1 MKDPET
7 DHLAIVMEYVS
18 HKSLRTIKKNLTQ
31 EDIRYY
37 MYQILKTL
45 DYANSKGIFHRD
57 LKVDNI
63 AIDHANRKLKIIDW
77 G

>member
-1 MKDPET
+1 
-7 DHLAIVMEYVS
+7 
-18 HKSLRTIKKNLTQ
+18 
-31 EDIRYY
+31 